1 LTPGITYYITM
12 WYKRQEQGFR
22 MGLILSSTSLGGAFS
37 GLLAYAI
44 ASLTDEDSPLKGWQL
59 IFLIDG
65 LVSII
70 VAIIAY
76 IYITDYPDEAKWL
89 NQEERSLAVL
99 RLKLDDDDEDYKK
112 AREHSFDKV
121 YVLECL
127 KDWKVY
133 ISMLILLGITTTIY
147 SFVFFVP
154 SIVNGIVISQ
164 LLVAPPFLFGFISQ
178 LVVTALSDRTN
189 LRGPFVMSFAS
200 IGVVG
205 YIVILY
211 SVNLRAMF
219 GVAPCSAIAIVWLSN
234 NLSPPLKRNIGVA
247 MMISCANCGGI
258 IAAQIY
264 RSVDYP
270 NYVRG
275 HIFASGF
282 LLAVVCLSA
291 IQYGMLGRLNELK
304 EKEKISHKTSDH
316 KSIKE
321 DKKELAKLDF
331 TYNDTSSKR
340 QHTLL
345 PRLHQNTKSGPSSL
359 PPIKNS
365 MTSSHQNNNNNQL
378 VQTGFNNIQTETTGK
393 NNNTTIIF
401 YNNSPNITILGNTS
415 YTNNN
420 NNNTAMPQ
428 TNTNNATTRNID
440 NATTTNPE
448 VSTDT
453 QHNNHMET
461 DTAFTISA

>member
-1 LTPGITYYITM
+1 MIAWGITMSLMAFVKLLVARALLGVFEAGLTPGITYYITM

-121 YVLECL
+121 YVLEC
-127 KDWKVY
+127 
-133 ISMLILLGITTTIY
+133 
-147 SFVFFVP
+147 
-154 SIVNGIVISQ
+154 
-164 LLVAPPFLFGFISQ
+164 
-178 LVVTALSDRTN
+178 
-189 LRGPFVMSFAS
+189 
-200 IGVVG
+200 
-205 YIVILY
+205 
-211 SVNLRAMF
+211 
-219 GVAPCSAIAIVWLSN
+219 
-234 NLSPPLKRNIGVA
+234 
-247 MMISCANCGGI
+247 I

-321 DKKELAKLDF
+321 DKKELGDKHYKF
-331 TYNDTSSKR
+331 KY
-340 QHTLL
+340 
-345 PRLHQNTKSGPSSL
+345 
-359 PPIKNS
+359 
-365 MTSSHQNNNNNQL
+365 
-378 VQTGFNNIQTETTGK
+378 
-393 NNNTTIIF
+393 
-401 YNNSPNITILGNTS
+401 IL
-415 YTNNN
+415 
-420 NNNTAMPQ
+420 
-428 TNTNNATTRNID
+428 
-440 NATTTNPE
+440 
-448 VSTDT
+448 
-453 QHNNHMET
+453 
-461 DTAFTISA
+461 